1 MPQQS
6 CPPQTATA
14 ALYEVVHG
22 ESVAVTAEFDGLRVF
37 GSQCCNG
44 GQLRLWS
51 DGASVET

>member
-44 GQLRLWS
+44 GQAKAL
-51 DGASVET
+51 V